1 MEGVVLEEKDAAEK
15 GGFAEDLLEKM
26 MWDFSFFFSAFKEI
40 LVFYNIFHIS
50 WLEGEVLTLW

>member
-26 MWDFSFFFSAFKEI
+26 MWDFSFFFLPLKNYWFST
-40 LVFYNIFHIS
+40 IFFIF
-50 WLEGEVLTLW
+50 LG